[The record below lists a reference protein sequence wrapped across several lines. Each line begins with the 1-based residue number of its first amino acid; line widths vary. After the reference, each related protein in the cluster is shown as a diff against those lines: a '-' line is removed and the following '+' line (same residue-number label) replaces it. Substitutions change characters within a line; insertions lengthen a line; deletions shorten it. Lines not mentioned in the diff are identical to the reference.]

1 MGLFRDVVVTGLSVA
16 NAFAQGAPSNRPPQS
31 VGQEVAPPAAGTRPW
46 RKTARRPRL
55 SPLPVNRTR
64 WLQADIETALHRAGN
79 GDMSLCGQLHRAYQI
94 DGVLQGIHSTRSGG
108 LVRLPKTFHGT
119 PKAVA
124 ALKGTE
130 GQPGA
135 FARYFP
141 QAELEQLGTDGTD
154 LGIAVGQFVRC
165 DGDRNPQLVRLD
177 PEFLTYRLSEDR
189 WYYRSLEGLL
199 PITPGDGRWVL
210 HTPRGRFE
218 PWHRG
223 IWRALAR
230 AYVSKDAA
238 ILYRENYASKLAN
251 PARVAVS
258 PQGADESQKQSWW
271 RAVMAWGVNS
281 VFGVTPGYDVK
292 LLESNGRGYEVFADM
307 ITSADR
313 EFAVVIAGQVV
324 TTDGGAGFQNSNIH
338 KTIRSDLIQGDGN
351 ALAETLNTQALP
363 AVVHDLCG
371 PDEEGLVAWDTRPPS
386 DLTASAASLTA
397 TAGAIEALTTALAK
411 HHLEPDVPA
420 ILAQYGIPVRGDR
433 DGASV
438 PEVGRDL
445 PPEPTPPQLPPTNG
459 SGPPPATD
467 ALEEAA

>member
-1 MGLFRDVVVTGLSVA
+1 MGLLRDVVLTGLSVA
-16 NAFAQGAPSNRPPQS
+16 NAFAQGAPPPS
-31 VGQEVAPPAAGTRPW
+31 VGQDVAPSAAGVRPW
-46 RKTARRPRL
+46 RKTDRRPRL

-64 WLQADIETALHRAGN
+64 WLQADIETALHRASN
-79 GDMSLCGQLHRAYQI
+79 GDLSICGQLHRAYQI

-119 PKAVA
+119 AKAVA
-124 ALKGTE
+124 ALKGSE

-141 QAELEQLGTDGTD
+141 QAELEH
-154 LGIAVGQFVRC
+154 LGIGVGQFVEAER
-165 DGDRNPQLVRLD
+165 DRNPQLVRLD

-210 HTPRGRFE
+210 HTPRGRLE

-238 ILYRENYASKLAN
+238 ILYRENYASKLCN

-258 PQGADESQKQSWW
+258 PQGATEGQKQSWW

-292 LLESNGRGYEVFADM
+292 LLESNGRGYEVFKDM
-307 ITSADR
+307 IEAADR

-371 PDEEGLVAWDTRPPS
+371 PDEEGHVAWDTRPPS
-386 DLTASAASLTA
+386 DLTASAASLSA
-397 TAGAIEALTTALAK
+397 TAGAINALTEALAK
-411 HHLEPDVPA
+411 HKLEPDVPA

-433 DGASV
+433 DGKLV
-438 PEVGRDL
+438 PEVGGGEL
-445 PPEPTPPQLPPTNG
+445 PPPTTTPPQLPPTNG
-459 SGPPPATD
+459 SDPPPAAD
-467 ALEEAA
+467 GALQEAA